1 MPKYK
6 LHYFAINGRAV
17 IPRAIL
23 SYAKADWENSLIQ
36 KVDWPKIKK
45 SGLCEY
51 EQLPILEV
59 DDKKYSQSQAIN
71 LYLGETFKLMG
82 KDIEENYQITNLL
95 MTFPDFIG
103 PMYTWIFCQEEE
115 KKTRIT

>member
-6 LHYFAINGRAV
+6 LHYFAIGRAV

-23 SYAKADWENSLIQ
+23 SYAKADWENSLIK

-59 DDKKYSQSQAIN
+59 DDKKYSQNQAIN
-71 LYLGETFKLMG
+71 IYLGENFKLMG

-95 MTFPDFIG
+95 IYDF
-103 PMYTWIFCQEEE
+103 
-115 KKTRIT
+115 